1 MINVGI
7 ISFSDGR
14 FRVHKD
20 LRPYIQECE
29 DALSSALEKT
39 GEVSLVKG
47 REIIWNP
54 ELARSEAK
62 ELLSHDVN
70 AVIFNVQV
78 FAFPNLSSIA
88 AKVLEGLPILVFCT
102 QNPGFPGL
110 GGVQASVN
118 MIRQTGMSCHKLW
131 GDIKSDETVK
141 KIMAFLRGA
150 YAATTLKGQVY
161 GLIGGRSIGM
171 GSGAVN
177 PDLWMNKFGVD
188 VDHVDQLEIIR
199 RAELVEKDQE
209 EKAFSWLKQNIGSIK
224 YDDTKLTEKTLRE
237 QIRQYIATKDIIN
250 EKKLDFV
257 GVKCH
262 YELSEYYNTQ
272 CLGAAFLNDP
282 YDWDGAKDPTVFS
295 CEADSDGA
303 LTMQLMK
310 LVSGEPVLFMDF
322 RFYDE
327 KQDLLTLC
335 NCGAM
340 STWYT
345 ARSDNPAENLKHV
358 NFHPVIKKYAGNG
371 CHVGY
376 IAKEGPM
383 TLGRLTR
390 EMNSYKLTVFRGE
403 CVKQAEEKLKESNPA
418 WPHCFIKLNAD
429 FYTIME
435 NYDNNH
441 IHGIYG
447 DFVEELKQFCALK
460 GIEFELF
467 E

>member
-1 MINVGI
+1 MNVGI
-7 ISFSDGR
+7 LSFSDGR
-14 FRVHKD
+14 YRVHKD
-20 LRPYIQECE
+20 LSPYIQECE
-29 DALSSALEKT
+29 NDLSKTLQDT
-39 GEVSLVKG
+39 GEVSVFKG

-54 ELARSEAK
+54 ELARDEAK
-62 ELLSHDVN
+62 QLLAHDVS

-78 FAFPNLSSIA
+78 FAFPYLSSIA
-88 AKVLEGLPILVFCT
+88 AKILEGVPILVFCT

-110 GGVQASVN
+110 GGLQASVN

-131 GDIKSDETVK
+131 GDVSSEDTKT

-150 YAATTLKGQVY
+150 YAAMTLKGQVY

-188 VDHVDQLEIIR
+188 VDHVDQLDIIR
-199 RAELVEKDQE
+199 RAEEVGDDQV
-209 EKAFSWLKQNIGSIK
+209 EKAFKWLTENIGSIK
-224 YDDTKLTEKTLRE
+224 YDNQKLTEKTLRE

-272 CLGAAFLNDP
+272 CLGAAFINDP
-282 YDWDGAKDPTVFS
+282 YDWDGPKEPVVFS

-303 LTMQLMK
+303 LTMQILK

-327 KQDLLTLC
+327 KEDLLTLC

-345 ARSDNPAENLKHV
+345 ARSDNPSENLKHV

-390 EMNSYKLTVFRGE
+390 EMNSYKLSVFRGE
-403 CVKQAEEKLKESNPA
+403 CVMQPEEKLKESNPA
-418 WPHCFIKLNAD
+418 WPHCFIKLAAP

-435 NYDNNH
+435 DYDNNH
-441 IHGIYG
+441 IHAIYG
-447 DFVEELKQFCALK
+447 DYVEELRQFCTLK
-460 GIEFELF
+460 GIDFELF